1 MEFYKNIKQIR
12 EFKNISQEFMAH
24 ELEISQSTYAKIESG
39 QLIPKV
45 DRLQQIANILEVDL
59 STLLNST
66 NNFTINFNSTA
77 NQSGYINNQN
87 NTVIDVDVIRQ
98 IIQEELQKIQK

>member
-98 IIQEELQKIQK
+98 IIQEELQKLQK

>member
-59 STLLNST
+59 STLLNYT

>member
-45 DRLQQIANILEVDL
+45 DRLQQIANILEVDS

-77 NQSGYINNQN
+77 NQSGYINNQT